1 MPILGVIAS
10 GISGHLSVF
19 GNDWTNGYS
28 LPTTNYPFTGQRE
41 VYGNGTFVT
50 MAEDSIRISSDGV
63 NYTSYPYPDIANFK
77 NNMPLIHNG
86 SVFAYMVYTPTAT
99 RLYNIYTSTN
109 GITWTNQGEPS
120 LSGAT
125 GTVEVSPSYY
135 SGGLFWD
142 GSKYGF
148 NGKNNNIYGC
158 WTSSSLMGPYSH
170 ASTTFGA
177 NIYSYGPQGN
187 SSVWLQYKNGRSV
200 AYSTNQ
206 GASWTESTVTNGD
219 SSSIGGGA
227 GTSGRYF
234 IQWYSGSTGYIAYA
248 SGGSGWTNVA
258 LPNSGDTSSMNGV
271 TDNGNISIQFPW
283 YGNYY
288 HYSTNNGQSY
298 TKVSTVPLGIEFG
311 SASAFYNNGRFF
323 FRQMT
328 TIGGN
333 GPTYNTVIYPGNLN
347 VMQIVNMG
355 STPQA
360 LVSPRFVVSNGT
372 SGAVVGTA
380 RDSFVLAQ
388 GGLTGTRYQ
397 NVFDADVNS
406 GSVLNVGGTTYYFAG
421 GGTNYWYSTNGSSWS
436 KVTAGGTGSYNRCVY
451 NGSVFV
457 SHSFYANYIRHGT
470 GISAITN
477 SGFVNGNGH
486 AVCDPAVDPTNK
498 IWTYL
503 IGVGTNQFVYCTTN
517 ATQGGWTQFTGPT
530 NPDGY
535 WYCNTTVNGTN
546 ILAGP
551 GGTKIA
557 WKTGDVTVNNWNI
570 QTVPYHSVREIQ
582 YINGLYVMLM
592 AEISGSQATPRLMY
606 SPDLVTWTLASNYP
620 ASYWTN
626 QGIRANYAGTG
637 SNLTYDG
644 VAAVWAINHHPNIL
658 VSN

>member
-1 MPILGVIAS
+1 MPILGVVAS
-10 GISGHLSVF
+10 SISGHLTVF
-19 GNDWTNGYS
+19 GNDWTNGYG
-28 LPTTNYPFTGQRE
+28 LPTSSYPFTGQTE
-41 VYGNGTFVT
+41 AYGNGVYVT
-50 MAEDSIRISSDGV
+50 MAEDSIRISSNGTT
-63 NYTSYPYPDIANFK
+63 YTSYPYPNIANFK
-77 NNMPLIHNG
+77 NNITLIFNG
-86 SVFAYMVYTPTAT
+86 SVFAYMVYNAAGTYK
-99 RLYNIYTSTN
+99 YNIYTSSN
-109 GITWTNQGEPS
+109 GITWTNQGEPT
-120 LSGAT
+120 LSSPV

-177 NIYSYGPQGN
+177 TIYSYGPQGN
-187 SSVWLQYKNGRSV
+187 SSVWLQYRNGRAL

-206 GASWTESTVTNGD
+206 GASWSETTITNGD

-227 GTSGRYF
+227 GTGGRYF
-234 IQWYSGSTGYIAYA
+234 IQWYSGSQGYVAYG
-248 SGGSGWTNVA
+248 SGGSGWTNIT

-271 TDNGNISIQFPW
+271 TDGGNISIQFPW
-283 YGNYY
+283 YNNYY
-288 HYSTNNGQSY
+288 HYSTNNGSSY
-298 TKVSTVPLGIEFG
+298 TKVSTTSIGVEFG

-328 TIGGN
+328 SPN
-333 GPTYNTVIYPGNLN
+333 GPTYNTVVYANNPS
-347 VMQIVNMG
+347 VMTKLDLG
-355 STPQA
+355 STTKS
-360 LVSPRFVVSNGT
+360 LINPRFVVSNGT
-372 SGAVVGTA
+372 SGAVIGTDF
-380 RDSFVLAQ
+380 DSFVLAQ

-397 NVFDADVNS
+397 NVFDAEVTG
-406 GSVLNVGGTTYYFAG
+406 GSVLNVGGTKYYFAG

-436 KVTAGGTGSYNRCVY
+436 KVTAGGTGSYVNCVY

-457 SHSFYANYIRHGT
+457 SASFYANYIRHGT

-477 SGFVNGNGH
+477 SGFVNGNGN
-486 AVCDPAVDPTNK
+486 AICDLAVDPTNK
-498 IWTYL
+498 IWSYL
-503 IGVGTNQFVYCTTN
+503 IGLSTNQFVYCTTN

-535 WYCNTTVNGTN
+535 WYCNATVNGTN

-557 WKTGDVTVNNWNI
+557 WKTGDVTVNSWNI
-570 QTVPYHSVREIQ
+570 QTVPNHSVREIE

-592 AEISGSQATPRLMY
+592 AEVSNTTATPLLMY
-606 SPDLVTWTLASNYP
+606 SSDLVTWTLASSYP

-626 QGIRANYAGTG
+626 QGTRANYAGTG
-637 SNLTYDG
+637 NNLTFDG
-644 VAAVWAINHHPNIL
+644 VAAVWGISSHPNIL
-658 VSN
+658 VSI